1 MLFWWVYGP
10 AAIQQLAASG
20 VASQRITVLSESVPK
35 CARLKLGSPVDP
47 GTLPYGLVMV
57 LALLV
62 LMQSSAQSMRPW

>member
-1 MLFWWVYGP
+1 M
-10 AAIQQLAASG
+10 
-20 VASQRITVLSESVPK
+20 LSESVPK